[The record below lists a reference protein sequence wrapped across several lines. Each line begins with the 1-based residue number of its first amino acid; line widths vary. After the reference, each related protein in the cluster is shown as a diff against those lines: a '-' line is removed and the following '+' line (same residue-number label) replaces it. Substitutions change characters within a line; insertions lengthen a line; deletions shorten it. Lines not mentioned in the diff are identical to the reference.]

1 MPGLTVCGRTLE
13 AVAAA
18 PLDELPGW
26 ALELLAAA
34 RVGRL
39 GMIDDDGDPRV
50 LPVTFALAGGAL
62 WSAVDQK
69 PKRRPGA
76 ELARV
81 RYLRSRPAASLCVDR
96 YEDDWSR
103 LAWVQALGRVTVL
116 DEDEAPAGA
125 LAALREK
132 YPPYR
137 ERPPGG
143 PFLRLDVA
151 RALCWR
157 A

>member
-1 MPGLTVCGRTLE
+1 M
-13 AVAAA
+13 AAA
-18 PLDELPGW
+18 PLDELPDW
-26 ALELLAAA
+26 ALELLRSA

-39 GMIDDDGDPRV
+39 GMIDDDGRPRV
-50 LPVTFALAGGAL
+50 LPVTFAQAGGEL
-62 WSAVDQK
+62 WTAVDHK

-81 RYLRSRPAASLCVDR
+81 RFLRNRPAASLCVDR
-96 YEDDWSR
+96 YDDDWSR
-103 LAWVQALGRVTVL
+103 LAWVQLLGEVAVL
-116 DEDEAPAGA
+116 DEDDAPAA
-125 LAALREK
+125 AVAALREK

-137 ERPPGG
+137 ERPPRG
-143 PFLRLDVA
+143 PFLRLQVA

>member
-1 MPGLTVCGRTLE
+1 M
-13 AVAAA
+13 AAG
-18 PLDELPGW
+18 PLDELPDW
-26 ALELLAAA
+26 ALKLLAAA

-39 GMIDDDGDPRV
+39 GMIDDDGHPRV
-50 LPVTFALAGGAL
+50 LPVTFAMSGGAL
-62 WSAVDQK
+62 WSAVDHK
-69 PKRRPGA
+69 PKRRPAA

-81 RYLRSRPAASLCVDR
+81 RHLRSRPAASLCVDR

-103 LAWVQALGRVTVL
+103 LAWVQALGVVTVL
-116 DEDEAPAGA
+116 EGDEVPAGA

-143 PFLRLDVA
+143 PFLRLDVD